1 MATPKKTQAG
11 AAAPESPAQPQE
23 EPVLEVKRFEDPDA
37 DGFDAQDFS
46 AAVDADGDDEM
57 LGEEHYT
64 SEETAALRA
73 AEAEV
78 QAAIAAGK
86 PLEWE
91 NTVAAPSHLTD
102 EEYDRQAKA
111 ADREFKRT
119 SRELRRLKAQDL
131 VNQAEHAASRRKGPP
146 PVSLLPRMR
155 RIDPTGS
162 CARNSDG
169 TKAGRPGF
177 RKKWVPTK
185 HTDGRDWNHNAFQH
199 EQEGFV
205 VVKDSVTNE
214 PITSPYGVLMEIS
227 PRDAALRVM
236 TRQRAGT
243 VAPEDFWAADI
254 EGIAQSANRAAGH
267 RVMNVRRE
275 EDHGREEDPIP
286 DYSDGGPRRQK
297 VTADRF

>member
-1 MATPKKTQAG
+1 MATPRKQAQNPG
-11 AAAPESPAQPQE
+11 ADAAPE
-23 EPVLEVKRFEDPDA
+23 PVIEVKRFEDPDA

-64 SEETAALRA
+64 SEETAAIRA
-73 AEAEV
+73 AQAEV
-78 QAAIAAGK
+78 NASLAAGQR
-86 PLEWE
+86 LEYE

-119 SRELRRLKAQDL
+119 SQDLRRLKAQDL
-131 VNQAEHAASRRKGPP
+131 LNQAEHAASRRKGPP
-146 PVSLLPRMR
+146 PVSLMPTMR

-169 TKAGRPGF
+169 TKAGRPGY

-185 HTDGRDWNHNAFQH
+185 HTDGKDWSHNAFQH
-199 EQEGFV
+199 QQEGFV

-214 PITSPYGVLMEIS
+214 EITSPYGVLMEIS

-243 VAPEDFWAADI
+243 VSPEDFFAADI
-254 EGIAQSANRAAGH
+254 EGLARAANRQAGH
-267 RVMNVRRE
+267 RVMNVKRE
-275 EDHGREEDPIP
+275 DDHGVVEDPIP
-286 DYSDGGPRRQK
+286 DYSDGTGRRQK
-297 VTADRF
+297 VAAERF

>member
-111 ADREFKRT
+111 ADREFK
-119 SRELRRLKAQDL
+119 
-131 VNQAEHAASRRKGPP
+131 RKGPP